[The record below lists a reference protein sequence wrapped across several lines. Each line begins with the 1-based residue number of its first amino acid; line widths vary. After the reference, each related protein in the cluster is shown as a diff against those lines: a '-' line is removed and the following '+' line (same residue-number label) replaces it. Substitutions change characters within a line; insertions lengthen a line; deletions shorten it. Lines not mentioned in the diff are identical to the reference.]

1 MLSYVCVC
9 VFNALVCYYVLCVL
23 HYECLWDLIGASDHV
38 CLSLRETAYA
48 YGYASLC
55 SISVSWVSTEG
66 YRKESVHSRT
76 FNTDFH
82 HIKNQTSLIYNHIT
96 LHCTVPYYTVLHC
109 VTGLLMLGQ
118 SDSPLAQKSIPDLL
132 NYSHD
137 TSHEKIVRFVL

>member
-1 MLSYVCVC
+1 M
-9 VFNALVCYYVLCVL
+9 
-23 HYECLWDLIGASDHV
+23 GASDHV

-82 HIKNQTSLIYNHIT
+82 HIKNPNFSNI
-96 LHCTVPYYTVLHC
+96 
-109 VTGLLMLGQ
+109 
-118 SDSPLAQKSIPDLL
+118 
-132 NYSHD
+132 
-137 TSHEKIVRFVL
+137 